1 MYYQT
6 LVKNLFND
14 MYHFLNGTQAIG
26 LEDLTD
32 NYQEEPLFL
41 ALIGNLDQA
50 AVINYNDAMK
60 ECYAFYKKFCGR
72 KLTEEE
78 WDLVILEIQE
88 FNGKWENPWCKG
100 LILALLDILDK
111 EDREQRAAREKAE
124 GGNTREESADSGLE
138 QEETE
143 LEQEDGQQEMETA
156 A

>member
-41 ALIGNLDQA
+41 AFIGNLNLA
-50 AVINYNDAMK
+50 TAVNYNEAMK
-60 ECYAFYKKFCGR
+60 ECYAFYKRYCGR
-72 KLTEEE
+72 LLLEED
-78 WDLVILEIQE
+78 WDLVVSDIKE
-88 FNGKWENPWCKG
+88 FNQKWENEWCGG
-100 LILALLDILDK
+100 LILALLEILDQENK
-111 EDREQRAAREKAE
+111 AQKADGQEQESGDAE
-124 GGNTREESADSGLE
+124 GTAAADEAE
-138 QEETE
+138 QDGIE
-143 LEQEDGQQEMETA
+143 LTDEDGQQEMETA

>member
-26 LEDLTD
+26 LEDLKD

-50 AVINYNDAMK
+50 AAIDYNEAMK
-60 ECYAFYKKFCGR
+60 ECYAFYKKYCGS
-72 KLTEEE
+72 LLAEED
-78 WDLVILEIQE
+78 WDLVISDIRE
-88 FNGKWENPWCKG
+88 FNKKWENEWCKG
-100 LILALLDILDK
+100 LILALLEVLDQ
-111 EDREQRAAREKAE
+111 ENKAQ
-124 GGNTREESADSGLE
+124 SADGQEPENGDVEDANTAGDTE
-138 QEETE
+138 QEEAE
-143 LEQEDGQQEMETA
+143 LTDDDGQQEMETA

>member
-41 ALIGNLDQA
+41 AFIGNLNLA
-50 AVINYNDAMK
+50 AAANYNEAMK
-60 ECYAFYKKFCGR
+60 ECYAFYKKYCGR
-72 KLTEEE
+72 ILSGEE
-78 WDLVILEIQE
+78 WDLVISDIKE
-88 FNGKWENPWCKG
+88 FNQKWENEWCRG
-100 LILALLDILDK
+100 LILALLDILDR
-111 EDREQRAAREKAE
+111 EDRELRGE
-124 GGNTREESADSGLE
+124 GQEPGEGLA
-138 QEETE
+138 QEEAEEEAELTE
-143 LEQEDGQQEMETA
+143 DDGQQEMKIA

>member
-41 ALIGNLDQA
+41 AFIGNLNLATA
-50 AVINYNDAMK
+50 ANYNEAMK
-60 ECYAFYKKFCGR
+60 ECYAFYKKYCGR
-72 KLTEEE
+72 LLSEEE
-78 WDLVILEIQE
+78 WDLVISDIKE
-88 FNGKWENPWCKG
+88 FNQKWENEWCRG
-100 LILALLDILDK
+100 LILALLEILDQENK
-111 EDREQRAAREKAE
+111 VQKADVQEPERGEAE
-124 GGNTREESADSGLE
+124 GGAAEDEAEHDGVEMTD
-138 QEETE
+138 
-143 LEQEDGQQEMETA
+143 EDGQQEMETA

>member
-32 NYQEEPLFL
+32 NYQQEPLFL
-41 ALIGNLDQA
+41 AFIGNLDQA
-50 AVINYNDAMK
+50 AVVNYNDAMK

-72 KLTEEE
+72 ELAEEE
-78 WDLVILEIQE
+78 WDLVVLEVQE
-88 FNGKWENPWCKG
+88 FNKKWENIWCKG

-111 EDREQRAAREKAE
+111 EDREQRA
-124 GGNTREESADSGLE
+124 GQEESGNGSTWEDSGDSGLE
-138 QEETE
+138 QGETDM
-143 LEQEDGQQEMETA
+143 EQEDGQQEMEPA